1 MKETIKK
8 CLEQHLV
15 DKAKTRGSIVPAEVW
30 LDSTDKHIASAKTII
45 NSDPVGSL
53 VLSWLAMHNI
63 AKAAAA
69 SIGAELV
76 EETHGKV
83 ADFLACIFSAD
94 LTDEEA
100 GLIQTIRGGRNAM
113 IYGNP
118 AMPQSALIGRA
129 ANLATKLRSLAAAL

>member
-1 MKETIKK
+1 MKTIIKT

-15 DKAKTRGSIVPAEVW
+15 EKARAQAVIVPSSAW
-30 LDSTDKHIASAKTII
+30 LDSADKHIASAKAII

-53 VLSWLAMHNI
+53 TLSWLAMHNL

-69 SIGAELV
+69 SIGFELSD
-76 EETHGKV
+76 ETHGKV
-83 ADFLACIFSAD
+83 ADFLACIFGAN

-100 GLIQTIRGGRNAM
+100 GLIQTVRGGRNAT

-118 AMPQSALIGRA
+118 AMPQGQLIGRA
-129 ANLATKLRSLAAAL
+129 VNLAIKLRSLASTL